1 MVGPHRH
8 LRRQKALSP
17 PMDGYQALGSQRLG
31 EGGSWKIKRCPPDD
45 GDDDD
50 EDFRADTI

>member
-45 GDDDD
+45 GDDAD